1 MNARIQRAR
10 AGRLF
15 KAGDFCRVTGIT
27 GETLRHYVDRGIIE
41 PADIAP
47 NSYRMYS
54 ERNAMDML
62 LTRSCRGLDL
72 PLSTILRK
80 VDSPLLEQEALFAER
95 ERRIEEEIASLESKL
110 LRVRQQR
117 AMIAAMA
124 HAVGTVRERSED
136 EVFNLYRLIVFGKD
150 ALITEEAMRALDQWL
165 KYPQYVCVA
174 LNAPR
179 ASLLDGGDDALPISV
194 GLGVREEWAQKLGLD
209 TRPPVT
215 FFARHRNICTVVRTY
230 DPFNLHKSDLNG
242 IFDEVAR
249 LGVEI
254 ASDLTGIVGT
264 CTETEQGRLYY
275 ISLGFSIK

>member
-1 MNARIQRAR
+1 MNSRMQRTR
-10 AGRLF
+10 KGRLF

-47 NSYRMYS
+47 NNYRMYS

-72 PLSTILRK
+72 PIAAILRK
-80 VDSPLLEQEALFAER
+80 EDSSLREQEALFAEQ
-95 ERRIEEEIASLESKL
+95 ERRIEEEMASLESKL

-124 HAVGTVRERSED
+124 QAAGTVLERSGD

-150 ALITEEAMRALDQWL
+150 ARITEEAMRALDQWL

-179 ASLLDGGDDALPISV
+179 ASLLDGGGDALPISV
-194 GLGVREEWAQKLGLD
+194 GLGVREEWALKLGLD

-215 FFARHRNICTVVRTY
+215 FFARHRNLCTVVRTC
-230 DPFNLHKSDLNG
+230 DPFSLRRSDLNG

-249 LGVEI
+249 RGAEI

-264 CTETEQGRLYY
+264 YTETAQGRLYS

>member
-1 MNARIQRAR
+1 MMQRAR
-10 AGRLF
+10 KGKLF

-72 PLSTILRK
+72 PLSAILRK
-80 VDSPLLEQEALFAER
+80 EGSTIGEQEALFAEQEKR
-95 ERRIEEEIASLESKL
+95 LEVEIASLESKL

-117 AMIAAMA
+117 VMIEAMA
-124 HAVGTVRERSED
+124 QAVGTVRERSED

-150 ALITEEAMRALDQWL
+150 ARITEEAMRALDQWL
-165 KYPQYVCVA
+165 KFPQYVCVA

-194 GLGVREEWAQKLGLD
+194 GLGVREAWAIKLGLD
-209 TRPPVT
+209 TRPPVS
-215 FFARHRNICTVVRTY
+215 FFARHRNICTVVRTS

-249 LGVEI
+249 LGAEI